1 MLGQKKDVYSISWPS
16 IETEE
21 FSLCDRTF
29 ELNSLFGLC
38 LIEKI
43 DSSIKGLEASLSI
56 SAIF

>member
-1 MLGQKKDVYSISWPS
+1 MGQKMDVFSISRYS

-29 ELNSLFGLC
+29 ELNSLFELC
-38 LIEKI
+38 RREKI
-43 DSSIKGLEASLSI
+43 DSSIKGLETSLSI

>member
-1 MLGQKKDVYSISWPS
+1 MLDQKMDVFSISRSS

-21 FSLCDRTF
+21 FSLCDRTI

-38 LIEKI
+38 WREKI